1 MGREGEW
8 KDGKGKGEHGKK
20 RAGMESGGGEC
31 YLSMS
36 PEFFVTPLA
45 IRS

>member
-20 RAGMESGGGEC
+20 RAGMESGGRASVIC
-31 YLSMS
+31 
-36 PEFFVTPLA
+36 P
-45 IRS
+45 